1 MKIRPLLIALVATT
15 LLAASADAQNR
26 FAYPK
31 SYVQLAGLYALCN
44 FDGANA
50 PGNCGD
56 SFDTSFGFN
65 FRGGVRMN
73 RWFAVEGQVEW
84 ASGYDHKSPGSIP
97 TPPPPPIVQP
107 FTSVTLDS
115 VAYTIN
121 ARLYLT
127 EGRIQPY
134 AIAGIGGQNS
144 WLDTNRWNSDTF
156 TSFIGRFGGG
166 VDLYVTDNLA
176 LTGEFTY
183 VAATE
188 ASATYYNYY
197 NWNSWTNK
205 SGVNPS
211 YMAISWGLLYSF

>member
-31 SYVQLAGLYALCN
+31 SYVQLAGLYALCSFN
-44 FDGANA
+44 GANA
-50 PGNCGD
+50 PNHCDEFD
-56 SFDTSFGFN
+56 SSFGFN

-84 ASGYDHKSPGSIP
+84 ASGYDHKSPGTI
-97 TPPPPPIVQP
+97 PPPPSPPIVPP

-144 WLDTNRWNSDTF
+144 WLDTNRSSSDTF

-188 ASATYYNYY
+188 ASATYYGYY
-197 NWNSWTNK
+197 WNDFYTKK
-205 SGVNPS
+205 SGIDPS